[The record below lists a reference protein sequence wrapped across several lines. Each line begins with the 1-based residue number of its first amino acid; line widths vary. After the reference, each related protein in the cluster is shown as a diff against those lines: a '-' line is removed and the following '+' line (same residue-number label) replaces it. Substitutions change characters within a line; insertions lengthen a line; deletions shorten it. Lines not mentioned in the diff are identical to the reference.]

1 MATNI
6 HVLFELP
13 DDLALDVGQV
23 LGRLEPSTSCC
34 VSVSAY
40 WSSVGSP
47 YAEQDAWTFS
57 DRRTEFSG
65 DVSIEELTF
74 SAPGAIFLDIR
85 NRLGMIR
92 TGARWR
98 GFLAIDELH
107 AVHLRA
113 FKSIGRALGATRLV
127 LTSDLDDPA
136 LDCFLDGKS
145 LNDCIAALELEYGP
159 PAGDCEVIAE
169 SIKQDVERGVP
180 AVWFLNDLSQQ

>member
-6 HVLFELP
+6 HVFFELP
-13 DDLALDVGQV
+13 DDLVLDVGQV
-23 LGRLEPSTSCC
+23 LERLEPSTSGC
-34 VSVSAY
+34 VSVRTY
-40 WSSVGSP
+40 WSSVGPP
-47 YAEQDAWTFS
+47 YSDQEAWTFS
-57 DRRTEFSG
+57 DRRSELAG

-113 FKSIGRALGATRLV
+113 FKSIGKALGASRLV

-159 PAGDCEVIAE
+159 AAGDCEAIAE
-169 SIKQDVERGVP
+169 NIKLDVERGVP
-180 AVWFLNDLSQQ
+180 AVWFLSELANQ